1 VLGSAEVVDSLV
13 VSVVDGVVTTT
24 VVVVASVL
32 VMSGSD
38 EVEDEVEVRESVP
51 VY

>member
-1 VLGSAEVVDSLV
+1 VVDLLV
-13 VSVVDGVVTTT
+13 VSVVDGVVTTA

-32 VMSGSD
+32 VMGGSD
-38 EVEDEVEVRESVP
+38 EVEDEVEVGESVP

>member
-1 VLGSAEVVDSLV
+1 VVDLLV
-13 VSVVDGVVTTT
+13 VSVVDGVVTTA

-32 VMSGSD
+32 VMGGSD
-38 EVEDEVEVRESVP
+38 EVENEVEVGKSVP